1 MYRNLA
7 KCQTD
12 YSEFLRGR
20 PHMRHANV
28 IVLFN
33 EFPFHSQRVSGN
45 DTNSI
50 TATSVNTVFT
60 DNLQAPPPSEYN
72 IYSQ

>member
-12 YSEFLRGR
+12 YSEFLCGR
-20 PHMRHANV
+20 PHMGHANA
-28 IVLFN
+28 IVLLN

-45 DTNSI
+45 DMNPI
-50 TATSVNTVFT
+50 TGTSVSTVLT

-72 IYSQ
+72 IYSE